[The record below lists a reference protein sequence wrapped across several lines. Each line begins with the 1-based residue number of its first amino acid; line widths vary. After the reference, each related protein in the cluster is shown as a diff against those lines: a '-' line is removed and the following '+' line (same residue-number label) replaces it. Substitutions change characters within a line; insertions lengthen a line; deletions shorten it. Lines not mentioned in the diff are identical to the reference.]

1 MARLAREVVALRRFA
16 CIVFTAT
23 FLAAMIVSPE
33 SAFAQTLRERLQK
46 SREDREAGAGRD
58 AADARGVPP
67 SRGPARRGPAG
78 RGPAKAP
85 TPSAARAPARINQMA
100 NSAAQ
105 WVTYL
110 DGLQPKEA
118 AGYADLPLEQFA
130 QGISAL
136 EYWTAQL
143 AQYEGTEPVDH
154 VLAITERLLAVKD
167 GIDRQLESA
176 MAKRSGFA
184 AIEPAE
190 KRHQAATSYLWAT
203 SSYIDLSGRLRYL
216 LFDALNFAADTAVER
231 PETYNRLLDLLIRYK
246 SGIGAVV
253 VSSGLFDPPP
263 SEEGAVPV
271 SLTAKLRILRLVG
284 DSGNYELIPELA
296 RLIKHPRSSARLVIA
311 AAGALVRLGLPQDE
325 RPGQDPTL
333 PKPPVTAREL
343 AAILAKLDVRR
354 LTAEER
360 AARDRLVATARA
372 AAKSGLAR
380 ETYRLGSI
388 EIQPG
393 DWLLMRNPSPYNLFT
408 DLSPGLFTHVG
419 VAAIEEGSDGL
430 RRMVIIDIPERGPEM
445 PATNVD
451 AFVQR
456 TRHFVFLRH
465 PNADTARQMAEAAVA
480 TVGNVT
486 EFDLNFRTDRVLALR
501 GAPLAGQ
508 KIHTYCAGYLYL
520 CALQTDRPREEFF
533 PLSEGPAPG
542 YTAENLAKFGFTFG
556 EDFISP
562 TGAFFSPTLRL
573 VGRRDPMYDPRR
585 EVEEAVFD
593 HFAQSLMT
601 REVTPAPDTFQFLRL
616 KVAEAAKDNPLL
628 AKAVASA
635 AGVAEDMDLVAA
647 AKAKAL
653 IEALDEIA
661 YGASGEFLEARDAI
675 MSGGTL
681 PPGTKLSSAE
691 QSRLRELRRR
701 HASLADRWQKRQLT
715 PRALRIELV
724 QYYVA
729 DGKRRL
735 EERFFERD
743 DGESVQ
749 SKEVN
754 SEG

>member
-1 MARLAREVVALRRFA
+1 MRRFV
-16 CIVFTAT
+16 CVVCTAV
-23 FLAAMIVSPE
+23 LMVSAIAVLPE
-33 SAFAQTLRERLQK
+33 RAPAQTLRERLQK
-46 SREDREAGAGRD
+46 AREDREAAAGLD
-58 AADARGVPP
+58 SADARRPP
-67 SRGPARRGPAG
+67 LGRGPAG
-78 RGPAKAP
+78 RQPAGRGAAKAP
-85 TPSAARAPARINQMA
+85 PPSAARAPARINQTA
-100 NSAAQ
+100 QSASQ

-110 DGLQPKEA
+110 ARMQPKDA
-118 AGYADLPLEQFA
+118 AGYADLQLEQFA
-130 QGISAL
+130 QGVSAV

-143 AQYEGTEPVDH
+143 AQYDGTERVDH
-154 VLAITERLLAVKD
+154 VLAITERLLAIKD
-167 GIDRQLESA
+167 GIDRQLETA
-176 MAKRSGFA
+176 MAQRTGFA
-184 AIEPAE
+184 DIKPAE
-190 KRHQAATSYLWAT
+190 KRHEAATSYFWAT

-231 PETYNRLLDLLIRYK
+231 PENYNRLLDLLVRYK

-271 SLTAKLRILRLVG
+271 SLPAKLRILRLVG
-284 DSGNYELIPELA
+284 DSGNYELVPELA
-296 RLIKHPRSSARLVIA
+296 RLVKHPRATARLVIA
-311 AAGALVRLGLPQDE
+311 AADALVRLGLPQE
-325 RPGQDPTL
+325 QRPGQDPTL
-333 PKPPVTAREL
+333 PKPSITAREL
-343 AAILAKLDVRR
+343 AALLAKQDLRR

-360 AARDRLVATARA
+360 AARDRLVATVRA
-372 AAKSGLAR
+372 AAKSGLAGD
-380 ETYRLGSI
+380 TYRLGSI

-419 VAAIEEGSDGL
+419 VAAIERGSDGV

-451 AFVQR
+451 TFVQR

-465 PNADTARQMAEAAVA
+465 PDADTARQMAEAAVA

-501 GAPLAGQ
+501 GLPLAGQ

-542 YTAENLAKFGFTFG
+542 YTADNLAKFGFTFG

-601 REVTPAPDTFQFLRL
+601 REVTPAPDAFQLLRL

-628 AKAVASA
+628 AKAVAGA
-635 AGVAEDMDLVAA
+635 VGVAQDMDLVAA

-661 YGASGEFLEARDAI
+661 YGASGDFLEARDAI
-675 MSGGTL
+675 MSGGTV
-681 PPGTKLSSAE
+681 PPGTKLSAAE
-691 QSRLRELRRR
+691 QSRLRELHTR
-701 HASLADRWQKRQLT
+701 HASLVDRWQKRQLT

-724 QYYVA
+724 QYYIA
-729 DGKRRL
+729 EGKRRL
-735 EERFFERD
+735 EERFFE
-743 DGESVQ
+743 
-749 SKEVN
+749 
-754 SEG
+754 